1 MDSIKEKK
9 KLDEANYK
17 PSRAESKPETE
28 TTSTLLTPDDNN
40 RTTTTPLPATVL
52 QVEPTTPSTP
62 IMDGAK
68 AVISLPSALM
78 SPESPAVITSS
89 EANNTKTTTVQSQ
102 SSLTISA
109 AEGEKTTDTNIATTP
124 QEKKDT
130 EPKPISDVLSGS
142 VKIVEN
148 NNEEIVEDEKENE
161 EQTSVQIE
169 QKTIENEG
177 RVFKIC
183 TV

>member
-78 SPESPAVITSS
+78 SPESPVVITSS

-102 SSLTISA
+102 SSLTIS

-142 VKIVEN
+142 IKIVEN